1 MKTQCCEWNPFL
13 AKASREITYLRL
25 LVVDNKGKE
34 ICPPLA
40 LNCSTRISLLIF
52 LMPLCFGIDH
62 SHCNFGIHSI
72 KMIFRSYNPLYHI
85 ITFFFFAQS
94 SNCYLNGIMV
104 IYVFPN
110 LSLAPVQSVSTQLTR
125 ELWCT
130 MARMIKSMNLDRGG
144 EWHLYFINF

>member
-1 MKTQCCEWNPFL
+1 MGQVTEDAPHKLKTQGCEWNPFL
-13 AKASREITYLRL
+13 ARPSREITYLRL

-85 ITFFFFAQS
+85 ITFFFLCTEQQLLLEWNNGYLCLSKSFLS
-94 SNCYLNGIMV
+94 SSPICFY
-104 IYVFPN
+104 
-110 LSLAPVQSVSTQLTR
+110 STDQRAL
-125 ELWCT
+125 
-130 MARMIKSMNLDRGG
+130 KYYG
-144 EWHLYFINF
+144 